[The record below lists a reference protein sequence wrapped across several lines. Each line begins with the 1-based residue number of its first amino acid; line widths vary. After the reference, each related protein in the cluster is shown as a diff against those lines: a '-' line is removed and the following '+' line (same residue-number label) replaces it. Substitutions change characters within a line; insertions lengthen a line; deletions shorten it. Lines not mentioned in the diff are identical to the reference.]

1 MRSGRCTAGNGTRP
15 PAWDRPAAPGSRACT
30 ARPSPSMRN
39 ENFLS
44 QHRNSFFFWVSFI
57 ISNLNKRNQ
66 RNKGINEEANQNI
79 YPGFGSSDAN
89 LLQGAPGPWP
99 LLVVWGWDLVIFF
112 NLFDRLVSDPQ
123 DKREENQRNDGEL
136 QPHRIPTE
144 LLPDPAL

>member
-1 MRSGRCTAGNGTRP
+1 M
-15 PAWDRPAAPGSRACT
+15 
-30 ARPSPSMRN
+30 
-39 ENFLS
+39 
-44 QHRNSFFFWVSFI
+44 SFI

-66 RNKGINEEANQNI
+66 RNKGINKEANQNI